1 MKQENTDRSAKQGDA
16 CQSKNRQEQIKQE
29 LREKS
34 AFINQVASFAE
45 YMQKEFINDSD
56 GEIGLIIC
64 AADHTTYDKDNGK
77 QAGACHVVLGGRDV
91 NIVSLASMMQQDE
104 TQDLFRK
111 ARILSST
118 VGSNGH
124 MTDELRRLRR
134 RLNLDYA
141 FLTLPIGYSLLLAV
155 LTALSP
161 AFHLSVTIASVF
173 LMAFLAM
180 LIVSDIK
187 DLRRKT
193 RRLADSIDSDRRE
206 RRNMLGAV
214 MMDMLTQMAHRDRDD
229 DDDE

>member
-1 MKQENTDRSAKQGDA
+1 MKQENTD
-16 CQSKNRQEQIKQE
+16 NRQEQTAQQ

-34 AFINQVASFAE
+34 AFINQVTSFAE
-45 YMQKEFINDSD
+45 YIKKEFTDDSD
-56 GEIGLIIC
+56 GDMGLIIC
-64 AADHTTYDKDNGK
+64 AADRNTYDKDNGK
-77 QAGACHVVLGGRDV
+77 QTGACHVVLGGRDV

-118 VGSNGH
+118 VGSSGY
-124 MTDELRRLRR
+124 MADELRRLRS
-134 RLNLDYA
+134 RLNRDYA
-141 FLTLPIGYSLLLAV
+141 FLTLPVGYSLLLAV

-161 AFHLSVTIASVF
+161 AFHLPVTIASVF

-180 LIVSDIK
+180 LIISDIK

-193 RRLADSIDSDRRE
+193 RRLSDSIDSDRRE
-206 RRNMLGAV
+206 RRHMLGAA
-214 MMDMLTQMAHRDRDD
+214 MMGMLAQMAHRDRDD